1 MMNLSRPLAMPV
13 MQARIRVPV
22 ADPRHERWRSTVFRW
37 FIAYAVI
44 FSVAFTALL
53 GLIEYSVNAAMQRET
68 DSGLRWQLRYFDGY
82 ANDDLATSIDVR
94 IRRQA
99 HQRNYYGLFAPDGRR
114 LAGDLLSVPPA
125 LAFERFTHPH
135 DLEQGK
141 TLWFDVG
148 AWRVRV
154 RAMGEV
160 RADGSRLVVA
170 RTLDDVQ
177 RVRDEL
183 LKALV
188 VGGCAC
194 LLGGLVAG
202 LLLSVRQM
210 RRVADIRRVTSRIT
224 GGDLAQRLPVS
235 GQDEFDMLA
244 RLVNQMLD
252 EIERLMDE
260 VKGACDVVAHDLR
273 TPLVRLKLRL
283 ATLAESLPQAGAA
296 GSASAASVLAAAR
309 NDADVILGRFAALL
323 RISEIGSLQ
332 RRRAFSTVALDV
344 LVTELCDLY
353 MPLADERR
361 IALTVSIENVGA
373 VWADR
378 ALLFEAFTNL
388 LDNAI
393 KFTPDGGHVGVR
405 LRQLEAGP
413 QFSVVDSGPG
423 IPEDERQCVLTRYYR
438 GERTRH
444 VPGTGLGL
452 GIVAAVV
459 RLHDFRLSISD
470 ADGPASG
477 TFIRVDC
484 WPHDS

>member
-1 MMNLSRPLAMPV
+1 MMNLSRPFVMPG
-13 MQARIRVPV
+13 MPARVRTAVPD
-22 ADPRHERWRSTVFRW
+22 ARRARWRTTVFRW

-44 FSVAFTALL
+44 FSVAFMALL
-53 GLIEYSVNAAMQRET
+53 GLIEYSVKAAMQRET

-82 ANDDLATSIDVR
+82 ANGELAKSIDAR
-94 IRRQA
+94 IKRQA
-99 HQRNYYGLFAPDGRR
+99 RPRNYYGLFAPDGRR
-114 LAGDLLSVPPA
+114 LAGDLRSVPPA
-125 LAFERFTHPH
+125 LVFERYDRSH
-135 DLEQGK
+135 DQEHGN
-141 TLWFDVG
+141 TLRLDTD
-148 AWRVRV
+148 AWPVRM

-160 RADGSRLVVA
+160 RSDGSRLVVA
-170 RTLDDVQ
+170 RTLDDVR
-177 RVRDEL
+177 RVRTEL

-188 VGGCAC
+188 VGGCTC
-194 LLGGLVAG
+194 LLGGLAAG

-210 RRVADIRRVTSRIT
+210 RRVVDIRRVTSRIA

-244 RLVNQMLD
+244 TLVNQMLD
-252 EIERLMDE
+252 EIEHLMGE
-260 VKGACDVVAHDLR
+260 VKGSCDVVAHDLR

-283 ATLAESLPQAGAA
+283 AALAESSARANA
-296 GSASAASVLAAAR
+296 VEIASALATVRDDTEA
-309 NDADVILGRFAALL
+309 ILGRFAALL

-332 RRRAFSTVALDV
+332 RRRAFSSVALGA

-361 IALTVSIENVGA
+361 ITLAVNIENVGA

-388 LDNAI
+388 LGNAI
-393 KFTPDGGHVGVR
+393 KFTPDGGHVGLR
-405 LRQLEAGP
+405 LRQLDAGP

-423 IPEDERQCVLTRYYR
+423 IPEEERQCVLARYYR
-438 GERTRH
+438 SERTRH

-459 RLHDFRLSISD
+459 RLHDFRLSIED
-470 ADGPASG
+470 ADGPG
-477 TFIRVDC
+477 TGAFIRVDC
-484 WPHDS
+484 WPQDS

>member
-1 MMNLSRPLAMPV
+1 MMNLSRPFVMPGL
-13 MQARIRVPV
+13 QADVRIPVPDV
-22 ADPRHERWRSTVFRW
+22 RHERWRSAVFRW
-37 FIAYAVI
+37 FVAYAVI

-68 DSGLRWQLRYFDGY
+68 DSGLRWQLRYFDGC
-82 ANDDLATSIDVR
+82 ANNELAKSIDAR

-99 HQRNYYGLFAPDGRR
+99 RQSNYYGLFAPDGRR
-114 LAGDLLSVPPA
+114 LAGDLRSVPPA
-125 LAFERFTHPH
+125 LAFERYDRPH
-135 DLEQGK
+135 DQEHGN
-141 TLWFDVG
+141 TLRFDTD
-148 AWRVRV
+148 AWPARM

-170 RTLDDVQ
+170 RTLDDVR
-177 RVRDEL
+177 RVRVEL
-183 LKALV
+183 QKALI

-202 LLLSVRQM
+202 LLFSVRQM
-210 RRVADIRRVTSRIT
+210 RRVADIRRATSRIA

-244 RLVNQMLD
+244 QLVNQMLD
-252 EIERLMDE
+252 EVEHLVDE

-283 ATLAESLPQAGAA
+283 AALAESPPRSGAAAADVAGA
-296 GSASAASVLAAAR
+296 LAAAR
-309 NDADVILGRFAALL
+309 DDAEVILGRFAALL
-323 RISEIGSLQ
+323 RISEIGSLA
-332 RRRAFSTVALDV
+332 RRRAFSSVALDA

-353 MPLADERR
+353 TPLADERR
-361 IALTVSIENVGA
+361 ITLTVDIENVGL

-393 KFTPDGGHVGVR
+393 KFTPDGGQIRVR
-405 LRQLEAGP
+405 LCRLENGP

-423 IPEDERQCVLTRYYR
+423 IPEEERQCVLTRYYR
-438 GERTRH
+438 SERTRH

-459 RLHDFRLSISD
+459 RLHDFRLSITD
-470 ADGPASG
+470 ADGPATG
-477 TFIRVDC
+477 AFIRVDC
-484 WPHDS
+484 WPLDS